1 MNQIHGLTQAESDAL
16 KEWFLKLVVENHDL
30 QVRHRWVGENDLAVW
45 DNRSVYHAATP
56 DYEGLGLGDRK
67 GQRAVGLGE
76 QPFLDA
82 NSVSR
87 REALG
92 LL

>member
-1 MNQIHGLTQAESDAL
+1 MN
-16 KEWFLKLVVENHDL
+16 
-30 QVRHRWVGENDLAVW
+30 ENDLAIW

-56 DYEGLGLGDRK
+56 DYENQGLGDRK

-76 QPFLDA
+76 KPYLDP

-87 REALG
+87 REALAA
-92 LL
+92 LQ